1 MKYAKTFGLLVVA
14 ACLAMAFVGLSPA
27 AAKGKVCSTAGKG
40 TACGGT
46 HGSEYTGPFKAT
58 LIATTGSAEKHVVL
72 TSGFAQWTCSESV
85 LEGELTAPSTATG
98 LITKLTFSGCTN
110 NVNGGPCTMSSS
122 ASPTNKWHATGTA
135 DAGTTGSGTM
145 DVAGLTMSLTCNIFF
160 ANRTCRYQA
169 PTATVDMIGSDT
181 TPTIEATGIALQL
194 EPVSDGLCS
203 GTATLEGRYELTTPT
218 SLWIT

>member
-14 ACLAMAFVGLSPA
+14 ACLAMASVGLSPA

-72 TSGFAQWTCSESV
+72 TSGFVQWTCAESG
-85 LEGELTAPSTATG
+85 LEGEVTAPSTATAF
-98 LITKLTFSGCTN
+98 ITKLTFGGCTN
-110 NVNGGPCTMSSS
+110 NINGGPCTMVSS
-122 ASPTNKWHATGTA
+122 ASSTNKWHATGTA

-145 DVAGLTMSLTCNIFF
+145 DVSGVTSSYTCNIFF
-160 ANRTCRYQA
+160 ANRTCTYKA
-169 PTATVDMIGSDT
+169 ASATVDVFSSDT
-181 TPTIEATGIALQL
+181 APTIEVTGVALERE
-194 EPVSDGLCS
+194 EPSDGLCS
-203 GTATLEGRYELTTPT
+203 PTATWEGRYQITTPT